1 LPIRKININK
11 PNNLPLPSIKTL
23 LINFTFSLILGFLGP
38 FGSFQM
44 PFIDRFIYWFIMF
57 NLGFF
62 IYHLSHKATNW
73 LFKNKNPHPIFLF
86 VVPSLIA
93 AIPLS
98 ILVGFATVQVGY
110 QFDVSIPIFIILLP
124 QVFLLGII
132 IDVIMRIIHER
143 PSKDKKTLISQ
154 TFINRLPNHLGN
166 QLICFE
172 MEDHYIQV
180 HTKLGSHMLLM
191 RMKDAL
197 VELNDYNGM
206 QVHRSYWVCID
217 AIENIKKESRKAILI
232 MSNGLEI
239 PVSRKYLSK
248 VKELGL
254 QPF

>member
-1 LPIRKININK
+1 MPIRKIDINK

-23 LINFTFSLILGFLGP
+23 LINFIFSLVLGFLGP
-38 FGSFQM
+38 FGSFRM

-62 IYHLSHKATNW
+62 IYYISHKATNW
-73 LFKNKNPHPIFLF
+73 LFKNKSPHPALLF

-110 QFDVSIPIFIILLP
+110 QFDVSLPIFIILLP
-124 QVFLLGII
+124 QVLLLGII
-132 IDVIMRIIHER
+132 IDAMMRFIHVKQGENT
-143 PSKDKKTLISQ
+143 KKLVGQ
-154 TFINRLPNHLGN
+154 TFINRLPTHLGN
-166 QLICFE
+166 QLVCFV

-180 HTKLGSHMLLM
+180 HTELGSYMLLM

-197 VELNDYNGM
+197 IELEDYNGM

-217 AIENIKKESRKAILI
+217 AVDKVKKEPRKTILI
-232 MSNGLEI
+232 MSNGLKI
-239 PVSRKYLSK
+239 PVSRKYLTK
-248 VKELGL
+248 VKEAGL